1 MAVSTEHTKDI
12 LMGDGVNTKFPFTFQ
27 VIEKAQIHCLKVLAS
42 GEEIELLNTEF
53 EIKLNDNGGGEVTYP
68 LVGEPLAEGCK
79 FIIYRKT
86 EIKQDYWAEVPLDV
100 EVLRASKLDTIKSV
114 YESQRNYGVVEYQ
127 GMSFSIHE
135 TAKQNLTASVLLAQ
149 TLGGNIDYC
158 EADGIPHSFTL
169 EEFKPIIQVISETI
183 KALEFKFYQL
193 ERQIKSATTIEELR
207 AITWE

>member
-1 MAVSTEHTKDI
+1 MKKYA
-12 LMGDGVNTKFPFTFQ
+12 
-27 VIEKAQIHCLKVLAS
+27 
-42 GEEIELLNTEF
+42 
-53 EIKLNDNGGGEVTYP
+53 
-68 LVGEPLAEGCK
+68 K
-79 FIIYRKT
+79 FIDENTIQEAPLIKDGSFFNYNSDANEPMLLADGYLPVVISDEEVAAPQVKMKYRL
-86 EIKQDYWAEVPLDV
+86 ESNQIVAYWAEVPLDV

-114 YESQRNYGVVEYQ
+114 YESQRNYGVAEYQ

-158 EADGIPHSFTL
+158 EADGTPHSFTL
-169 EEFKPIIQVISETI
+169 EEFKPIIQVISEAI

-193 ERQIKSATTIEELR
+193 ERQIKSATTIEDLR

>member
-1 MAVSTEHTKDI
+1 MTKYAKYIDE
-12 LMGDGVNTKFPFTFQ
+12 NT
-27 VIEKAQIHCLKVLAS
+27 IEEA
-42 GEEIELLNTEF
+42 
-53 EIKLNDNGGGEVTYP
+53 P
-68 LVGEPLAEGCK
+68 LVKDGCFFNYNSEANEPMLLADGYLPVVISDEEVAAPQVK
-79 FIIYRKT
+79 MKYRL
-86 EIKQDYWAEVPLDV
+86 EDDRIVAYWAEVPLEV
-100 EVLRASKLDTIKSV
+100 EILRASKMDTIKSI
-114 YESQRNYGVVEYQ
+114 YESQRNYGVAEYQ